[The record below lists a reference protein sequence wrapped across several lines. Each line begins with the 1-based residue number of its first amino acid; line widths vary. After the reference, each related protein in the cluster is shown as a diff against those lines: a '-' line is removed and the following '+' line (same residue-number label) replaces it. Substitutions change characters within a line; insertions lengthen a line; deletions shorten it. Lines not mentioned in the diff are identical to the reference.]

1 MLIKWYSQLE
11 VNKASNVVGVSSGCL
26 VRRPAGCDSPEKWL
40 ELCITKRI
48 LRPFAAHAYIS
59 AQIVI
64 RGPSD
69 PTKPTARPTWP
80 TFRATD
86 QAVTWFCISGNGK
99 ADENV
104 MRSFYKGVSEGRGA
118 GWGVSDDWQR
128 CAASNRPNSRTVQFR
143 RPDLWLTSRWWT
155 AAGEGHFLS
164 LPHPPKS
171 AIHWRLSR
179 PHFPARFTRQR
190 NKAEN

>member
-1 MLIKWYSQLE
+1 MIFP
-11 VNKASNVVGVSSGCL
+11 ASGEQSLKCGRCGRCVQWLLGSPASGL
-26 VRRPAGCDSPEKWL
+26 RLAGKVA
-40 ELCITKRI
+40 RI
-48 LRPFAAHAYIS
+48 MHYQTYFAAHAYIS

-69 PTKPTARPTWP
+69 PTKPTARPTRPTWP

-104 MRSFYKGVSEGRGA
+104 MRSFYKRERE
-118 GWGVSDDWQR
+118 GVSDDWQR

-164 LPHPPKS
+164 LPQPPKS
-171 AIHWRLSR
+171 AIHWLLSR